1 MLRLFFICLSLL
13 VTGGL
18 WAQSSVFEP
27 IDVFDLEYISDP
39 QVSPDGNR
47 VIYVRNFKDIMTDR
61 NLGNLWIVN
70 FDGSNQRPLTS
81 GAHSDYSPRWSPD
94 GDRLAY
100 LSSREGRPQIYL
112 RWLDGSGTE
121 RRLTNLQQSPGNLS
135 WSPDG
140 RWLAFSMMVPASPK
154 PLSPRNGQPRG
165 ADWADAPK
173 FIDEMVY
180 RADGAGFLKPG
191 HRHLFLL
198 SADGGHPRQLTT
210 GDYDHGGNLSWT
222 PDGKSIVFSANRH
235 DNHEEDPLNSA
246 IYEIEVASG
255 DITTVTDRQG
265 PDNGPVVSPDGNLI
279 AYTGF
284 DDRLQ
289 GYQVDHLY
297 VYDRR
302 TKKVRQLAKDL
313 DRDVNNL
320 HWDEDGK
327 GIYFQYDSEGNT
339 YLAHVS
345 LDGKLT
351 RLTDNL
357 GGLSLG
363 RPYSGGTF
371 SIAKGNYAFTYGTT
385 AHPSDLAVGNQQE
398 PRRRLTNV
406 NEDLFS
412 YKELGA
418 VEEIWFN
425 SGADGRR
432 VQGWLVKPPN
442 FDSNKKYPFL
452 LEIHGGPF
460 TNYGSRFS
468 AEVQLYAA
476 AGYVVLYTNPR
487 GSTSYGAEFGN
498 LIHHNYPGEDYDD
511 LMAGV
516 DAVIAKGYVDP
527 EQLFITG
534 GSGGGVLTAW
544 SIGKTDRFAAAV
556 VAKPVINWYSF
567 VLHADNPNFF
577 YKYWFPGKPWDH
589 QEHYMARSPISLVG
603 NVTTPTLLL
612 TGEQDYR
619 TPMSETEQYYAA
631 LKLEGVPSGMVR
643 IQESGHGIA
652 NKPSNLIAKVENILA
667 WFERYRK

>member
-1 MLRLFFICLSLL
+1 MPRLICFAALL
-13 VTGGL
+13 LLGGQIFS
-18 WAQSSVFEP
+18 QSPVFEP
-27 IDVFDLEYISDP
+27 LDVFDLEYISDP
-39 QVSPDGNR
+39 QVSPDGQR
-47 VIYVRNFKDIMTDR
+47 IIYVRNFKDIMTDQ
-61 NLGNLWIVN
+61 NLSNLWIVN
-70 FDGSNQRPLTS
+70 FDGSGQRPLTT
-81 GAHSDYSPRWSPD
+81 GTQRDYSPRWSPR

-121 RRLTNLQQSPGNLS
+121 RRLTNLRQSPGNLS

-140 RWLAFSMMVPASPK
+140 RWLAFSMMVPDSPK
-154 PLSPRNGQPRG
+154 PLSPRTGQPAG

-191 HRHLFLL
+191 HRHIFLL

-210 GDYDHGGNLSWT
+210 GNFNHGGNLSWT

-235 DNHEEDPLNSA
+235 DDHEADPLNSA
-246 IYEIEVASG
+246 VYELNVTTG
-255 DITTVTDRQG
+255 DIKTLTDRRG
-265 PDNGPVVSPDGNLI
+265 PDNSPVVSPGGNLI

-289 GYQVDHLY
+289 GYQVNNLY
-297 VYDRR
+297 VFDRR
-302 TKKVRQLAKDL
+302 TRKVRQLAADL
-313 DRDVNNL
+313 DRDVSNL
-320 HWDEDGK
+320 HWDEDG
-327 GIYFQYDSEGNT
+327 GGLYFQYDSEGNT
-339 YLAHVS
+339 YLAHVAM
-345 LDGKLT
+345 DGNLTKLT
-351 RLTDNL
+351 DKL

-363 RPYSGGTF
+363 RPYAGGTY
-371 SIAKGNYAFTYGTT
+371 SVARGNYAITYGPAT
-385 AHPSDLAVGNQQE
+385 HPADLAVGNGNKT
-398 PRRRLTNV
+398 RRLTNV
-406 NEDLFS
+406 NEDLFG
-412 YKELGA
+412 YKQLGE
-418 VEEIWFN
+418 VEEIWFS

-432 VQGWLVKPPN
+432 IQGWIVKPPN
-442 FDSNKKYPFL
+442 FDPTKKYPL
-452 LEIHGGPF
+452 ILEIHGGPF

-468 AEVQLYAA
+468 AEIQLYAA

-516 DAVIAKGYVDP
+516 DAVVSKGYVDP

>member
-1 MLRLFFICLSLL
+1 MLRLLSTLL
-13 VTGGL
+13 FLVFSGTL
-18 WAQSSVFEP
+18 MAQSSVFEP
-27 IDVFDLEYISDP
+27 IDVFDLEYVSDP
-39 QVSPDGNR
+39 QIDPDGQR

-61 NLGNLWIVN
+61 NLSNLWVVN
-70 FDGSNQRPLTS
+70 FDGSDPRPLTS
-81 GAHSDYSPRWSPD
+81 GAHNDYSPRWSPS
-94 GDRLAY
+94 GDRLVY
-100 LSSREGRPQIYL
+100 LSTREGRPQIYL

-140 RWLAFSMMVPASPK
+140 RWLAFSMTVPGTTK
-154 PLSPRNGQPRG
+154 PLSPRSGQPAG
-165 ADWADAPK
+165 AAWADAPK
-173 FIDEMVY
+173 FIDQMVY

-191 HRHLFLL
+191 HQHIFLL
-198 SADGGHPRQLTT
+198 SADGGHPRQLTS
-210 GDYDHGGNLSWT
+210 GDFDHGGNLSWT

-235 DNHEEDPLNSA
+235 ANHEEDPLNSA
-246 IYEIEVASG
+246 IYQIEVASG
-255 DITTVTDRQG
+255 KIATVTDRQG
-265 PDNGPVVSPDGNLI
+265 PDNGPVVSPDGNMI

-289 GYQVDHLY
+289 GYQVNNLY
-297 VYDRR
+297 VYDRKS
-302 TKKVRQLAKDL
+302 KKARQLASDL
-313 DRDVNNL
+313 DRDVSNL
-320 HWDEDGK
+320 HWDDGGK
-327 GIYFQYDSEGNT
+327 GLYFQYDSEGNT
-339 YLAHVS
+339 YLAHIT
-345 LDGKLT
+345 LDGKMT
-351 RLTDNL
+351 RLADNL

-371 SIAKGNYAFTYGTT
+371 SVAQGNFAFTYGTPE
-385 AHPSDLAVGNQQE
+385 HPADLAVGFQE
-398 PRRRLTNV
+398 NSSMRLTNV

-412 YKELGA
+412 YKKLGE

-442 FDSNKKYPFL
+442 FDPTKKYPFL

-468 AEVQLYAA
+468 AEIQLYAA

-516 DAVIAKGYVDP
+516 DAVVAKGYVDP

-577 YKYWFPGKPWDH
+577 YKYWFPGKPWEH

-667 WFERYRK
+667 WFARYRK